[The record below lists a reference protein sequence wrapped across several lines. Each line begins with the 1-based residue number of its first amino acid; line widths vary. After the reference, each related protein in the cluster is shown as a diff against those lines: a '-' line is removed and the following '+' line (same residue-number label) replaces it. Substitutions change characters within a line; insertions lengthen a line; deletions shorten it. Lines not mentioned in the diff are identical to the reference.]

1 MVPKCRGLVRLLP
14 VGDAMDSSLLIELG
28 IRFLVGGV
36 VVSIFSVI
44 GDVITPKSF
53 AGIFSAAPSVALAT
67 VGLTLFVHGGSYA
80 GVEGRS
86 MVIGGAA
93 LFVSGLVVGWLILRR
108 HVDAL
113 IAAGASW
120 VVWAAVALGAW
131 AVVLR

>member
-1 MVPKCRGLVRLLP
+1 
-14 VGDAMDSSLLIELG
+14 MDSSLLIELG